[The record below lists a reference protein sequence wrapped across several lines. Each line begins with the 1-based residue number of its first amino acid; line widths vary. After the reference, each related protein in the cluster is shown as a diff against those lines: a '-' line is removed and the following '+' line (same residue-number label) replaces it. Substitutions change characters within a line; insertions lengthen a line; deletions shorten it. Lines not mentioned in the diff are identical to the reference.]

1 MFGLFKPKKIEIFS
15 PLGGEVVDIEN
26 VPDEVFSKKL
36 VGDGVAIIPSSSVAV
51 SPIKGVISRIF
62 PTKHA
67 FSIKGDKVEVMVHI
81 GLDTVALQGE
91 GFEALAKEGDKVD
104 VGTPIIKVDKEY
116 LISQGKEIITPIIV
130 SSKQDISLNKHKL
143 SMVHKGKVL
152 LEIKFL

>member
-1 MFGLFKPKKIEIFS
+1 MFGLFKSKKIEIFS

-67 FSIKGDKVEVMVHI
+67 FSIKGDRVEVMVHI
-81 GLDTVALQGE
+81 GLDTVSLQGE
-91 GFEALAKEGDKVD
+91 GFEALAKEGDKVEI
-104 VGTPIIKVDKEY
+104 GTPIIKVDKEY

-130 SSKQDISLNKHKL
+130 SSQKDIKIKKINSTTIKEAEL
-143 SMVHKGKVL
+143 L
-152 LEIKFL
+152 LEISF

>member
-1 MFGLFKPKKIEIFS
+1 MFGLFKSKKIEIFS
-15 PLGGEVVDIEN
+15 PFSGEVVDIEN

-36 VGDGVAIIPSSSVAV
+36 VGDGVAIIPSSSIAVA
-51 SPIKGVISRIF
+51 PIRGIISRIF

-81 GLDTVALQGE
+81 GLDTVSLKGE
-91 GFEALAKEGDKVD
+91 GFEALSKEGERVD

-130 SSKQDISLNKHKL
+130 SSQKDIKIKKSDLTTIKEAEL
-143 SMVHKGKVL
+143 L
-152 LEIKFL
+152 LEVSF

>member
-67 FSIKGDKVEVMVHI
+67 FSIKGDRVEVMVHI

-130 SSKQDISLNKHKL
+130 SSQKDIKIKKSDLTTIKEAE
-143 SMVHKGKVL
+143 L
-152 LEIKFL
+152 LLWIV

>member
-1 MFGLFKPKKIEIFS
+1 MFGLFKSKKIEIFS
-15 PLGGEVVDIEN
+15 PFSGEVVDIEN

-36 VGDGVAIIPSSSVAV
+36 VGDGVAIIPSSSIAVA
-51 SPIKGVISRIF
+51 PIRGIISRIF

-81 GLDTVALQGE
+81 GLDTVSLKGE
-91 GFEALAKEGDKVD
+91 GFEALSKEGERVD

-130 SSKQDISLNKHKL
+130 SSQKDIKIKKSDLTTIKEAEL
-143 SMVHKGKVL
+143 L
-152 LEIKFL
+152 LEISF

>member
-130 SSKQDISLNKHKL
+130 SSQKDIKIKKSDLTTIKEAE
-143 SMVHKGKVL
+143 L
-152 LEIKFL
+152 LLWIV

>member
-67 FSIKGDKVEVMVHI
+67 FSIKGDRVEVMVHI

-91 GFEALAKEGDKVD
+91 GFEALAKEGDKVEI
-104 VGTPIIKVDKEY
+104 GTPIIKVDKEY

-130 SSKQDISLNKHKL
+130 SSQKDIKIKKINSTTIKEAEL
-143 SMVHKGKVL
+143 L
-152 LEIKFL
+152 LEISF

>member
-1 MFGLFKPKKIEIFS
+1 MFGLFKSKKIEIFS
-15 PLGGEVVDIEN
+15 PFSGEVIDIEN

-51 SPIKGVISRIF
+51 APIKGTISRIF

-67 FSIKGDKVEVMVHI
+67 FSIKGDRIEIMVHI
-81 GLDTVALQGE
+81 GLDTVSLQGE

-104 VGTPIIKVDKEY
+104 IGTPIIKVDKEY

-130 SSKQDISLNKHKL
+130 SSQKDIKIKKSNLTTIKEAEL
-143 SMVHKGKVL
+143 L
-152 LEIKFL
+152 LEISF

>member
-1 MFGLFKPKKIEIFS
+1 MFGLFKSKKIEIFS
-15 PLGGEVVDIEN
+15 PLDGEVVDIEN

-36 VGDGVAIIPSSSVAV
+36 VGDGIAIIPSSSLVVA
-51 SPIKGVISRIF
+51 PIKGVISRIF

-81 GLDTVALQGE
+81 GLDTVSLQGE
-91 GFEALAKEGDKVD
+91 GFEALAKEGDKVEI
-104 VGTPIIKVDKEY
+104 GTPIIKVDKEY

-130 SSKQDISLNKHKL
+130 SSIKDISIKKYKV
-143 SMVHKGKVL
+143 SMVRKGELL

>member
-15 PLGGEVVDIEN
+15 PLSGEVVDIEN

-67 FSIKGDKVEVMVHI
+67 FSIKGDRVEVMVHI
-81 GLDTVALQGE
+81 GLDTVSLQGE
-91 GFEALAKEGDKVD
+91 GFEALAKEGDKVEI
-104 VGTPIIKVDKEY
+104 GTPIIKVDKEY

-130 SSKQDISLNKHKL
+130 SSQKDIKIKKINSTTIKEAEL
-143 SMVHKGKVL
+143 L
-152 LEIKFL
+152 LEISF